1 MTMVDLDLQANEK
14 VIAKAGAEVAGRSPR
29 SAGDLYLTN
38 SRLIFIPNKFLSLRC
53 GRRLEIPLTTIASS
67 KMSWW
72 MNQREG
78 FYNIKGGHKN
88 EPTIAAGNRTKARD
102 LSNGGN

>member
-72 MNQREG
+72 
-78 FYNIKGGHKN
+78 N
-88 EPTIAAGNRTKARD
+88 EPARG
-102 LSNGGN
+102 LLQHQGRAQK